1 MSSCGK
7 FMQHLKSCLL
17 WQLKLTEFCANLWC
31 FKLIERKKF
40 GLICVRGL
48 IYCDQEPLWL
58 LNVIEDDC
66 YFLGVHMRLSTR
78 CKILFTLGL
87 FANYF
92 SLKSLS
98 LSLKSHMNV
107 LCALKLTE
115 LWNTSL
121 LFDLNYKFINGSLA
135 FSPG

>member
-1 MSSCGK
+1 MYK
-7 FMQHLKSCLL
+7 WFKRLVYTQPDLL
-17 WQLKLTEFCANLWC
+17 ARFCKVNLSNA
-31 FKLIERKKF
+31 KKF
-40 GLICVRGL
+40 DLIFFPGLINLTVTKSHY
-48 IYCDQEPLWL
+48 IWL
-58 LNVIEDDC
+58 LNVIEDYC
-66 YFLGVHMRLSTR
+66 YSLVSHMRLSTR
-78 CKILFTLGL
+78 CKSLFNLGL

-92 SLKSLS
+92 CLKSLS

-121 LFDLNYKFINGSLA
+121 LFDLNYKYTNGSLA